1 LFNSRFTIDE
11 SKAFAE
17 RVVTESGNDL
27 QNQIKKAYEL
37 ALSRSPTE
45 MELVNATPVV
55 QKFGL
60 ATLCRALYNSN
71 EFLFMP

>member
-1 LFNSRFTIDE
+1 M
-11 SKAFAE
+11 AFAE

-45 MELVNATPVV
+45 MELANATPVV